1 MCDRKDRTEI
11 NTISNKVNIDGE
23 IMQKPI
29 LAVVEGG
36 GCAQIEC
43 ATGVFKAMEDFGIKI
58 DKYTGSS
65 AGACIAALHASGLS
79 GRELENLIRST
90 PADQL
95 FSPCILEQFK
105 SLLGIKV
112 DHLMTAEGMYG
123 ILKKYVNEEAR
134 KNVRVAVTKLPDY
147 IPMMCDATPITCM
160 ASAAIPVVF
169 EPVKIGDDYFVD
181 GGVKNMI
188 PTPAI
193 KDIGNYKHI
202 YIILCVDEREEKRNY
217 NRIER
222 AYRAAL
228 ATMEREVTQ
237 IYEDAWDELP
247 NVTVIHPTPYEAN
260 LLEWS
265 KDFSLMEHAYN
276 YTITLLDGDQDARH
290 I

>member
-1 MCDRKDRTEI
+1 MWEKGGTKI
-11 NTISNKVNIDGE
+11 NKISNKVSIGGE
-23 IMQKPI
+23 MMEKPV

-43 ATGVFKAMEDFGIKI
+43 ATGIFKAMEDYGIKI

-79 GRELENLIRST
+79 GRELENLIRLT

-95 FSPCILEQFK
+95 FSPCILEQFE
-105 SLLGIKV
+105 SLIGIKV
-112 DHLMTAEGMYG
+112 DHLMTAEGMYS
-123 ILKKYVNEEAR
+123 ILKKYVNEKAR
-134 KNVRVAVTKLPDY
+134 KNVRVAVTRLPDY
-147 IPMMCDATPITCM
+147 TPMLCDATPVTCM

-169 EPVKIGDDYFVD
+169 EPVKIGNAYFVD

-202 YIILCVDEREEKRNY
+202 YIILCVDEKEENREY

-237 IYEDAWDELP
+237 IYEAGWNDLK

-260 LLEWS
+260 LLSWS
-265 KDFSLMEHAYN
+265 KDFGLIEHAYK
-276 YTITLLDGDQDARH
+276 YTIALLDGDKNAQYT
-290 I
+290 